1 MLHPRVN
8 VWVLAFKFIPLRI
21 SAAFALG
28 AWILMQIVMAI
39 LPQAGPVAWFA
50 HIGGL
55 IAGAIL
61 VLILRRPGVPLFD
74 KRLNAYS

>member
-1 MLHPRVN
+1 
-8 VWVLAFKFIPLRI
+8 
-21 SAAFALG
+21 
-28 AWILMQIVMAI
+28 MQIVMAI

-61 VLILRRPGVPLFD
+61 VLFLRRPGVPLFD
-74 KRLNAYS
+74 QALECLFAERNVVKRPC